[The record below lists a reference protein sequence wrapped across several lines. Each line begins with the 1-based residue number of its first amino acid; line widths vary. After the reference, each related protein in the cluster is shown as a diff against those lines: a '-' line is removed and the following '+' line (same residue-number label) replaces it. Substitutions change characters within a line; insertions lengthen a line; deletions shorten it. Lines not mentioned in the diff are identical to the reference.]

1 MQEKEFELWS
11 RQAEARQKLATTPEE
26 ASFMEGYAQG
36 LQRARHGEAFASET
50 EHQANLAAARNEA
63 DGGRRLWGQGY
74 TAGVNGMDPLTALGM
89 IL

>member
-1 MQEKEFELWS
+1 MNEEEFEMWS
-11 RQAEARQKLATTPEE
+11 RQAEARRKLATTPEE

-36 LQRARHGEAFASET
+36 LQRARHGEAHIGEA
-50 EHQANLAAARNEA
+50 EHQANLAAARDEA
-63 DGGRRLWGQGY
+63 DPGRRLWAHGY